1 MYFHSGQS
9 VLHSDHSV
17 PNSWD
22 VIKNWLD
29 PSVPEVN
36 IPPPPEPSFSIKC
49 PEIAELP
56 YYDRTPP
63 PYFWNNLSKNHEK
76 SSPST
81 NVNIDEFSNFISH
94 CKNKWSARQKIIAF
108 SSLKT
113 LKFGNKT
120 IFNKKK
126 IPSFHSPNANSAVRH
141 SKCITDTV
149 TTWIKKE
156 FVIGFSTTLLS
167 KISILVP

>member
-49 PEIAELP
+49 PEIDELP

-63 PYFWNNLSKNHEK
+63 LLIFGITYLKIMKNHYLLQKLILMNSVISFLIAKTNGLPDKK
-76 SSPST
+76 SS
-81 NVNIDEFSNFISH
+81 
-94 CKNKWSARQKIIAF
+94 
-108 SSLKT
+108 L
-113 LKFGNKT
+113 
-120 IFNKKK
+120 
-126 IPSFHSPNANSAVRH
+126 SAV
-141 SKCITDTV
+141 
-149 TTWIKKE
+149 
-156 FVIGFSTTLLS
+156 
-167 KISILVP
+167 